1 MIAHLSG
8 VLLHRHPARIVLDV
22 HGVGYELQVP
32 VGTYTQLPAAGAAVA
47 LHVYT
52 QVRDD
57 AIQLF
62 GFATAA
68 EKLLFEK
75 LITVNGV
82 GPKLALAI
90 LSGLSPAALG
100 AALRAGDLARLTAIP
115 GVGKKTAERLVFEL
129 RDKLSAPA
137 ADDASPTPSPTPA
150 ADDVVSALVNLGY
163 APVLAQKAVQRA
175 LLAHPEAGFDQLFAF
190 CMKTVGG

>member
-1 MIAHLSG
+1 MIAYLSG
-8 VLLHRHPARIVLDV
+8 MLRHRHPARIVLDV

-32 VGTYTQLPAAGAAVA
+32 VGTYTQLPETGAAVA
-47 LHVYT
+47 LHVHT

-62 GFATAA
+62 GFATAG

-82 GPKLALAI
+82 GPKLGLAI
-90 LSGLSPAALG
+90 LSGLSPEALG
-100 AALRAGDLARLTAIP
+100 AALRAGDLARLSSIP
-115 GVGKKTAERLVFEL
+115 GVGKKTAERLVVEL
-129 RDKLSAPA
+129 RDKMPA
-137 ADDASPTPSPTPA
+137 GAGEEAGAAAGTPA
-150 ADDVVSALVNLGY
+150 AEDVVSALVNLGY
-163 APVLAQKAVQRA
+163 PPALAQKAAQRA
-175 LLAHPEAGFDQLFAF
+175 LQAHPGAGFDQLFAF

>member
-8 VLLHRHPARIVLDV
+8 HLLQRHPSRIVLDV
-22 HGVGYELQVP
+22 HGVGYELHVS
-32 VGTYTQLPAAGAAVA
+32 VATYSQLPAAGQAVA
-47 LHVYT
+47 LHVHT

-62 GFATAA
+62 GFATPD

-90 LSGLSPAALG
+90 LSGLSPERLG
-100 AALRAGDLARLTAIP
+100 EAIRQSDHARLTAIP
-115 GVGKKTAERLVFEL
+115 GVGKKTAERLVVEL
-129 RDKLSAPA
+129 RDKMPAFAPGDTPVA
-137 ADDASPTPSPTPA
+137 ALAAGPA
-150 ADDVVSALVNLGY
+150 EDVLSALVNLGY
-163 APVLAQKAVQRA
+163 PAPLAAKAVQRA
-175 LLAHPEAGFDQLFAF
+175 LLAHPEASFDDLFLL
-190 CMKTVGG
+190 CMKSL